1 MSPSTP
7 LSADELAELDNFLLA
22 DPDQRLAIDETHGFL
37 TALIVGHDVR
47 EQEAWLEDVWGVPD
61 FADAAEQRYLAE
73 LLLRMRNDIAEMF
86 ESGQYFEPLV
96 LEEEGDDGEIYEIYE
111 GWCFGFML
119 AVADDQ
125 GRWQDLPKDQ
135 QALLEPIAELALLHT
150 DEQGVE
156 MSDEEYGDYVEL
168 LPGSVA
174 GLFEYFS
181 AKMN

>member
-1 MSPSTP
+1 MPTSTL
-7 LSADELAELDNFLLA
+7 LSADELADLDNFLLA
-22 DPDQRLAIDETHGFL
+22 DPDERLSIDEAHGFL

-47 EQEAWLEDVWGVPD
+47 EQAVWMEDVWGVPE
-61 FADAAEQRYLAE
+61 FAGAEERRYLTD
-73 LLLRMRNDIAEMF
+73 LLLRMRNDIAEML

-150 DEQGVE
+150 DEQGVD

-168 LPGSVA
+168 LPGSVV
-174 GLFEYFS
+174 GLYEYFG
-181 AKMN
+181 ARVN